1 MEVINPNGVKV
12 YNLSAGKTFPKVG
25 RFFTELLS
33 SSFPLLNEEN
43 WRRTMVTQSVYQF
56 HAVEYR
62 TRIELI
68 QDFEFNQSCQ
78 KVKVSHDGNYIMTSG
93 RFLSSSFI
101 TA

>member
-12 YNLSAGKTFPKVG
+12 YNLSAGKTFPKVSLS
-25 RFFTELLS
+25 FAKLLP
-33 SSFPLLNEEN
+33 SSFPLLNEGN
-43 WRRTMVTQSVYQF
+43 WRKMMVYKYIYQF
-56 HAVEYR
+56 HGIEYR

-93 RFLSSSFI
+93 RFSPSLFVI
-101 TA
+101 V